1 MKTLVEVRAA
11 GRLADRVEPEVA
23 QLTLKHRNRL
33 EVGFRLAKP
42 FRETAATGATSRR
55 QRVFDTDETIQS

>member
-1 MKTLVEVRAA
+1 M
-11 GRLADRVEPEVA
+11 EPEA
-23 QLTLKHRNRL
+23 AHLTLKRRNRL